1 MKEGERYV
9 ILLSNVETEIRE
21 RERERKGLENERP
34 MYRGGSNIEYYTVIT
49 NYATNHIMLP
59 ILYYASIYYD
69 LKLYRTKC
77 ISHYSQH

>member
-1 MKEGERYV
+1 
-9 ILLSNVETEIRE
+9 
-21 RERERKGLENERP
+21 

-69 LKLYRTKC
+69 LKLYRTKY
-77 ISHYSQH
+77 ISHYSQHLKFKEIIQNYCQCLDFRLNLKNNKK